1 MAPILTLLDQNVRVT
16 ELLPLVTRIQ
26 DSIRRAA
33 PRGRDS
39 EQIGPF
45 LATYNGN
52 TANPY
57 LNYAVPDDGARPSA
71 GDVDAL
77 VAAYH
82 ARDRKPRLEYVPL
95 VAPAVEPVLVDAGF
109 EVEGRLPLM
118 TCLEARLWEPEG
130 IELVEP
136 STEEEFRGA
145 AEVQWESYEERD
157 SMTQRAVDGLRR
169 TLADGGVIVL
179 ARDTETQEVAGAG
192 LCVAPEDG
200 VTELTSIAVR
210 ESFRRRGIAAA
221 MAGWLAHAAFA
232 KGMSL
237 VFLMAMGE
245 PEARIYARAGFL
257 QRSEVLHISLSD

>member
-1 MAPILTLLDQNVRVT
+1 MT

-26 DSIRRAA
+26 DSIRQAA

-39 EQIGPF
+39 ERIGPF
-45 LATYNGN
+45 LATYNRS

-77 VAAYH
+77 VAAYQT
-82 ARDRKPRLEYVPL
+82 RGRKPRLEYLPL

-109 EVEGRLPLM
+109 EIEGRLPLM
-118 TCLEARLWEPEG
+118 TCVEARLVETAG
-130 IELVEP
+130 IELVAP
-136 STEEEFRGA
+136 SSEEQLRAA
-145 AEVQWESYEERD
+145 AEVQWEAYEERD
-157 SMTQRAVDGLRR
+157 PMSQRAVDGLRR
-169 TLADGGVIVL
+169 TLADGGAVVL
-179 ARDTETQEVAGAG
+179 ARDSETQEAAGAG
-192 LCVAPEDG
+192 LCVAPEHG

-232 KGMSL
+232 EGMSL
-237 VFLMAMGE
+237 IFLMAMGE
-245 PEARIYARAGFL
+245 PEARIYARAGFV
-257 QRSEVLHISLSD
+257 RCSEVLHISLSD